1 MISPPSPL
9 TASTSPFAPPL
20 QSAPAAGAQQS
31 RASTAATTL
40 RVVLPRTRR
49 RLAPLERRTRIF
61 DQYQA
66 DRLLEGLPAGVLE
79 ALALVEGPGARLVA
93 RREQPHP
100 PVALAGGGRDRLVQ
114 QRPGEPGAPPR
125 RAQEQLPQVR
135 RAREAGLRDVAG
147 VAGDEAA
154 RLGEHPP
161 GARLAEPGPHAGEL
175 GRRAGVGRPPAG
187 RGELAIALHAGLER
201 LGDRLRVLGHGRP
214 QGPAPPTVSSTS
226 RAASRTSAAASS

>member
-1 MISPPSPL
+1 MISPPLPL
-9 TASTSPFAPPL
+9 TASTSPLPSPL

-66 DRLLEGLPAGVLE
+66 DRLLERLPAGVLE
-79 ALALVEGPGARLVA
+79 ALALVERPGPRLVA

-100 PVALAGGGRDRLVQ
+100 PVALAGGGRDRLLQ
-114 QRPGEPGAPPR
+114 QRPGDPGPPPR

-135 RAREAGLRDVAG
+135 RARDARLRDVAG

-154 RLGEHPP
+154 VLGEHRPR
-161 GARLAEPGPHAGEL
+161 ARLAQPRLHAGEL
-175 GRRAGVGRPPAG
+175 GAGADVRRPPAG
-187 RGELAIALHAGLER
+187 RGELPIALHAGLER
-201 LGDRLRVLGHGRP
+201 LGDRLRVLGPGGAERP
-214 QGPAPPTVSSTS
+214 PHPTVPSTS